1 MESSEVRIDKFL
13 WSVRLYKTRSIAT
26 EAVKRGLVQMNG
38 HSIKSSR
45 VIKVGDIVQI
55 KQSPIYRHFL
65 VLNTLSNRV
74 GAPLVANYIRD
85 VTPKEQLD
93 LLEATRLADSLNRKK
108 GLGRPT
114 KKERR
119 DIDSFSTDFF
129 DDFDI
134 KLFFL

>member
-129 DDFDI
+129 DDFEFD
-134 KLFFL
+134 LED

>member
-74 GAPLVANYIRD
+74 GAPLVANYISD

-129 DDFDI
+129 DDFEFD
-134 KLFFL
+134 LED